1 MTRRSNISGIDRWWG
16 CLPYLL
22 PLIEIAGAIT
32 LVVMLVPAL
41 APLKLFLALIA
52 PIIQVYNAL
61 VGSIPLGLGS
71 FAVFVLMY
79 LAVVQNEQIS
89 YSIRFNTLQAMLFS
103 IVLSLW
109 NMLTKLLITGS
120 GSGELGVLL
129 SLLMPVAILGVC
141 VYSIGSTAL
150 GKYPD
155 IPKLSENVYMMLP
168 R

>member
-1 MTRRSNISGIDRWWG
+1 MNRRSSISGIDRLWG

-22 PLIEIAGAIT
+22 PLIEIAGAIA

-41 APLKLFLALIA
+41 APLQLFLALIT
-52 PIIQVYNAL
+52 PVIKIYSTL
-61 VGSIPLGLGS
+61 IGLIPLGLGS
-71 FAVFVLMY
+71 FAIFVLMY
-79 LAVVQNEQIS
+79 LAVVQNEQIN

-109 NMLTKLLITGS
+109 NMLAKLVFN
-120 GSGELGVLL
+120 GSGELGLIL

>member
-1 MTRRSNISGIDRWWG
+1 MAGRSSISGTDRWWG

-22 PLIEIAGAIT
+22 PLIEIAGAIA

-52 PIIQVYNAL
+52 PVIQIYSTL
-61 VGSIPLGLGS
+61 IGLIPLGLGS

-109 NMLTKLLITGS
+109 NMLTKLVIT
-120 GSGELGVLL
+120 GSGELGILL

-155 IPKLSENVYMMLP
+155 VPKLSENVYMMLP